1 MINPSGYLDGNTHEL
16 KDRMKHSYD
25 AWLPKWQGY
34 WQNANI
40 DRRYTLGDQRY
51 LNYFANP
58 YYKEQKFIFN
68 IIHAKIQ
75 QVLGVQRKGRK
86 SSVVVPSNMGSDQT
100 ASQLTKVLMW
110 VMAEDNMLEKVS
122 TAFYNALVTGLSL
135 MQVWRDDRD
144 DPFSGNLKIKNYAS
158 SAFIMDP
165 WWQEMDLSDCQG
177 IWTRDYLSLIQL
189 QTMMPD
195 MAKEIAK
202 MKPSQSPDIRFS
214 FMPESYQVKYRSK
227 QNYAMDDYFY
237 AAERERTMI
246 HHLGTR
252 QAKELPSHIDLD
264 DFMMNEVPEDE
275 REYIE
280 VVKQTIPSV
289 RRCISVADNVI
300 YDEHYGDKYDFIPVV
315 CYMDPESIE
324 YSYRFQGLTRK
335 IRDTQY
341 LFNRRT
347 QIQLDTLESLPT
359 SGINVLEDAL
369 IDEQDAFKTGAGQV
383 RVVDKKYA
391 GTGVGAAI
399 QDIQPPR
406 IDATAFQM
414 TENLSSMSGTILG
427 INEALMAEASDNDV
441 GIIEI
446 LRQGSALTT
455 LQTVFDNIDLS
466 QKILSERLIDHIQK
480 DFSIGKI
487 AQILGEE
494 PSEEFQ
500 DKAFFQYNCVVEDG
514 LNTTTQ
520 KQMQFAQL
528 MQLAALP
535 KIGDVID
542 PQDIF
547 EAATI
552 QNKDKI
558 MANAA
563 KREEMMQQQ
572 QQAQAQAQMQQMQVQ
587 TELFASQSDLN
598 RAGGDKNRAQSAD
611 YQASAME
618 RLSGMSDSHAL
629 AEERRAE
636 ALKKL
641 DEIDLNQLDKLISIL
656 GQIGQANNPQE
667 AKNGTNI

>member
-202 MKPSQSPDIRFS
+202 MRPSQSPDIRFS

-227 QNYAMDDYFY
+227 YNYAMDDYFY

-289 RRCISVADNVI
+289 RRCISVADNVL

-369 IDEQDAFKTGAGQV
+369 INEQDAFKTGAGQV

-406 IDATAFQM
+406 IDASAFQV

-480 DFSIGKI
+480 DFSLGKI

-563 KREEMMQQQ
+563 KREQMMQQQ

-618 RLSGMSDSHAL
+618 RLSGISDSHAL

-667 AKNGTNI
+667 AINGTNI